1 MENINKGFR
10 LPDRPRQTEPF
21 ATPEGYFER
30 LEKRVENRIAGEE
43 DLLFLPAKRNIFTTP
58 AQYFEWLP
66 ARIQARIANAKTTAS
81 RWDWSVLW
89 SPAYGVA
96 VACLALMLVALF
108 WTKQNTLNNDAAI
121 EKSLAAISTDDV
133 QQYLQDEAETESA
146 DIMEFYAQS
155 GKPIET
161 EMIVLPEVSQ
171 DSLIEQIELEGLRD
185 EDLID

>member
-1 MENINKGFR
+1 MFR
-10 LPDRPRQTEPF
+10 LPDAPRHAEPF
-21 ATPEGYFER
+21 VTPEGYFDR
-30 LEKRVENRIAGEE
+30 LEKRVESRIAGEE
-43 DLLFLPAKRNIFTTP
+43 DLSFLPPKRNIFTTP

-81 RWDWSVLW
+81 QWDWSVLW

-96 VACLALMLVALF
+96 VACLTLMLVALF
-108 WTKQNTLNNDAAI
+108 WTKQNAPNSEASI
-121 EKSLAAISTDDV
+121 EKSLAAISTDEV
-133 QQYLQDEAETESA
+133 QQYLQEEAETQSA

-155 GKPIET
+155 GKSIET

-171 DSLIEQIELEGLRD
+171 DSLLEQIELEGLRD